1 MAQFFIRRPIV
12 AMVISIIIVIVGVF
26 TLSRLPIA
34 EYPSI
39 SPTLITVASSYRGA
53 AAEAVMDSVAIPIES
68 QVNGVDKMLYMQ
80 SYSANDGT
88 MTLSVTFDVGTDV
101 DIMQVNTQN
110 RVSQAQAQ
118 LPDAVKREGVT
129 VNRVSPDL
137 LFAIGLYSPKG
148 TYDAIFLGNYAN
160 INLVD
165 AIKRV
170 SGVGDVKNFTAQDY
184 SMRIW
189 VQPDK
194 MAALGITPEEIAAA
208 VREMRRRRQA
218 RLVQSRLRPGKRLN
232 IMCARLGCYG
242 RRTSLLIL

>member
-12 AMVISIIIVIVGVF
+12 AMVISIVIVIVGVF

-53 AAEAVMDSVAIPIES
+53 AAQAVMDSVAIPIES

-80 SYSANDGT
+80 SYSANDGS
-88 MTLSVTFDVGTDV
+88 MTLNVTFDVGTDV

-129 VNRVSPDL
+129 VNRSSPDL
-137 LFAIGLYSPKG
+137 LLAIGLFSPKG

-170 SGVGDVKNFTAQDY
+170 PGVGDVKNFTAQDY
-184 SMRIW
+184 AMRIW

-194 MAALGITPEEIAAA
+194 MAALGITPEEVAAA
-208 VREMRRRRQA
+208 VREQNAQA
-218 RLVQSRLRPGKRLN
+218 PAGTIGSEPAPPGQEAQYN
-232 IMCARLGCYG
+232 V
-242 RRTSLLIL
+242 RTVGL

>member
-26 TLSRLPIA
+26 TLTRLPIA
-34 EYPSI
+34 EYPSV
-39 SPTLITVASSYRGA
+39 SPTLIAVASSYRGA

-88 MTLSVTFDVGTDV
+88 MALSVTFDVGTDV

-118 LPDAVKREGVT
+118 LPDAVKREGVL
-129 VNRVSPDL
+129 VNRSSPDL
-137 LFAIGLYSPKG
+137 LMVLGLYSPKG
-148 TYDAIFLGNYAN
+148 SYDAIFLGNYAD

-189 VQPDK
+189 LEPNK
-194 MAALGITPEEIAAA
+194 MAALGITPEDVAAA
-208 VREMRRRRQA
+208 VRAQKVQAPAGVIGAEPDPGRQEN
-218 RLVQSRLRPGKRLN
+218 Q
-232 IMCARLGCYG
+232 
-242 RRTSLLIL
+242 